1 MVADATTVA
10 CQRSDSGTGHRV
22 ACAILRRAP
31 TRPSEIG
38 VILMHLNHRVRRRVL
53 HASVLLAAA
62 AGVLAAVPQA
72 ANASLPPPSGTLV
85 FHVCRVMGHDQDG
98 NSAVHCADLYSV
110 PDSEPP
116 QPGTEWVAENEVF
129 CEHGSTVEQCA
140 GIHETAYEAEAE
152 QNLPVGPE
160 GICGVR
166 FGHDACQA
174 IRVTN
179 TAKVNVL
186 ESGGSLT
193 CHIWAVSMND
203 SVVLP
208 VSGLT
213 VTDPLGNVGTPHQA
227 ITCAI

>member
-1 MVADATTVA
+1 M
-10 CQRSDSGTGHRV
+10 
-22 ACAILRRAP
+22 RRQFP
-31 TRPSEIG
+31 D
-38 VILMHLNHRVRRRVL
+38 
-53 HASVLLAAA
+53 SVLLAAA

-72 ANASLPPPSGTLV
+72 ANASLPPPSGTLIY
-85 FHVCRVMGHDQDG
+85 HVCRVMGSDKDG

-116 QPGTEWVAENEVF
+116 QAGTDWVAENEVF

-152 QNLPVGPE
+152 VEQNLPVGPE

-179 TAKVNVL
+179 TAEVNVL
-186 ESGGSLT
+186 ESGGSQT
-193 CHIWAVSMND
+193 CHIWSVSMND

-208 VSGLT
+208 TSGLT
-213 VTDPLGNVGTPHQA
+213 ITDPHGNVGTPHQA

>member
-1 MVADATTVA
+1 MAADATTVS
-10 CQRSDSGTGHRV
+10 CQRSASGTGHRI

-31 TRPSEIG
+31 TRPPEIG
-38 VILMHLNHRVRRRVL
+38 VILMHLNRHVRRRVL

-72 ANASLPPPSGTLV
+72 ANASLPPPSGTLIS
-85 FHVCRVMGHDQDG
+85 HVCRVMGSDQDG

-110 PDSEPP
+110 PNLEPP
-116 QPGTEWVAENEVF
+116 QAGTEWVAENEVF
-129 CEHGSTVEQCA
+129 CEHGSTIVQCA

-152 QNLPVGPE
+152 LNLPVGPE

-179 TAKVNVL
+179 TAMDNVL
-186 ESGGSLT
+186 ESGGSQT
-193 CHIWAVSMND
+193 CHIWAVSLND

-208 VSGLT
+208 QSGLT
-213 VTDPLGNVGTPHQA
+213 VTDPHGNIGTPHQTIA
-227 ITCAI
+227 CAI